1 MDCYTL
7 RGGSSTST
15 WGKAVGDDIPVHC
28 QTLARRVK
36 VVSIDVRFFAP
47 KLIGCHSNVRWPT
60 AKTNIR
66 LIIFTYVSVNTE
78 SLVEIDFVD
87 AEIFGDKCNFL
98 VIFFTRVQGIEMN
111 FVISGVTGPKFTKF
125 LQHLA

>member
-1 MDCYTL
+1 M
-7 RGGSSTST
+7 
-15 WGKAVGDDIPVHC
+15 
-28 QTLARRVK
+28 K

-98 VIFFTRVQGIEMN
+98 VIFFHEG
-111 FVISGVTGPKFTKF
+111 TGYRNELRDLWSYWT
-125 LQHLA
+125 